1 MSNLPNLPGVIIE
14 ITSKSYHVT
23 QTKNENKQAMEAK
36 DACFCKKS
44 FIDRSFLILDPPWL
58 HKPRKPMVNRVK
70 PTGFNIDASI
80 VFNREVLL

>member
-1 MSNLPNLPGVIIE
+1 MSNLPNLPGLIIE

-44 FIDRSFLILDPPWL
+44 FIDRSFLILDPPGYTSQESPW
-58 HKPRKPMVNRVK
+58 
-70 PTGFNIDASI
+70 
-80 VFNREVLL
+80 